1 MKNFRTPVKGTQL
14 LLGALLAIAL
24 FGISACSSPKVQ
36 AQDTPAEPLPKPDSI
51 VHIKVRAIGDLMC
64 HSPQFKNA
72 KVGTDTFDF
81 RPCFAPVKSYLES
94 ADFTIGNIETVFA
107 GAKSRYT
114 GYPMFNTPVDYLD
127 AIKEAGFDFLTTA
140 NNHSLDRHQD
150 GTFKTL
156 NVLDEYGFGHTGTYS
171 SQEDRDSIRIVDVD
185 GVSMALLNYTY
196 GTNGMPVPED
206 KPWIINLID
215 TALIKQDV
223 RAARALEPDLV
234 VVLFHWGLE
243 YKHEPCKDQRIAF
256 DAAVESG
263 ADLILGGH
271 PHVIEPIE
279 YFKTQNGASL
289 DSGFVIWSLGNF
301 LSNQNKRYTDA
312 GLILNIEIGKNVT
325 RDSIWIEELSYL
337 PTWVYRGVNPAQKV
351 HTIYPAGRYADTD
364 LPKYIDATQKA
375 KMKQSFTD
383 ADQYINLY
391 TKVKRV
397 EIAEAFPKKDSV
409 PSAQ

>member
-1 MKNFRTPVKGTQL
+1 MKHFGKDLKSIQYWIGL
-14 LLGALLAIAL
+14 LIVCVFLGLS
-24 FGISACSSPKVQ
+24 GCTSPELQ
-36 AQDTPAEPLPKPDSI
+36 AQDVPAEPAPKPDSI
-51 VHIKVRAIGDLMC
+51 VHVKIRAIGDLMC
-64 HSPQFKNA
+64 HSPQFQNA
-72 KVGTDTFDF
+72 KVGADTFDF

-107 GAKSRYT
+107 GAKAKYT

-127 AIKEAGFDFLTTA
+127 AIKEAGFDFLVTA

-156 NVLDEYGFGHTGTYS
+156 DVLDDYGFGHTGTYA
-171 SQEDRDSIRIVDVD
+171 SQADRDSIRIVDVN
-185 GVSMALLNYTY
+185 GISIAILNYTY
-196 GTNGMPVPED
+196 GTNGLPVPED

-215 TALIKQDV
+215 TTLIKQDV

-234 VVLFHWGLE
+234 MVLFHWGLE
-243 YKHEPCKDQRIAF
+243 YQHEPCADQRMAF
-256 DAAVESG
+256 NAAVSSG

-289 DSGFVIWSLGNF
+289 DSGFVIWSMGNF

-312 GLILNIEIGKNVT
+312 GLILNIELGKNVT
-325 RDSIWIEELSYL
+325 RDSVWIEGLSYL

-351 HTIYPAGRYADTD
+351 HTIFPAGKYADTD
-364 LPKYIDATQKA
+364 LPKYIDAAQKA
-375 KMKQSFTD
+375 KMKQSFFD

-397 EIAEAFPKKDSV
+397 EISEAFPAKDSV
-409 PSAQ
+409 ASAH